1 MKSILVSIVAAV
13 VLVGCGSEPDHS
25 GTYILTIM
33 SDDISLELKPDGSF
47 IGTPQDKEDDRA
59 IGSWKVEGDFLVCE
73 GTTERRSEKISLKF
87 NKSTGKLIS
96 LGSHG
101 RDMPI
106 DDVIPAGADGLYV
119 KKKSHGSA
127 QKTVISNDGKTAE
140 ELKAEGKK
148 NDPKQPGP
156 AKEGKK
162 LWAKSFL
169 NKKAPELIV
178 EKWLSEKPEWKGKF
192 LLVDFWATWCGP
204 CLKAIPELNR
214 FHEQFGEQMV
224 VVGLSDEQESK
235 VASMKQPQIEYY
247 SAIDTQKRMKNEVKV
262 TGIPHVMI
270 IDPQGIVRWEG
281 FPFLSGHELTEEV
294 VENLLR
300 KHGGKTAEELKA
312 EGK

>member
-1 MKSILVSIVAAV
+1 MKSILLTTIAAV
-13 VLVGCGSEPDHS
+13 VLVGCGLSMSIHDAAAVGDTKAVKQHIAA
-25 GTYILTIM
+25 GTGVDAKDTNDALGMTPLHYAVANGHKEVIELLLVTAGVNVKTGNGLTPLDLAVSKGDKEIITILRKHGGKTGE
-33 SDDISLELKPDGSF
+33 ELK
-47 IGTPQDKEDDRA
+47 
-59 IGSWKVEGDFLVCE
+59 VE
-73 GTTERRSEKISLKF
+73 EKISD
-87 NKSTGKLIS
+87 T
-96 LGSHG
+96 
-101 RDMPI
+101 
-106 DDVIPAGADGLYV
+106 
-119 KKKSHGSA
+119 
-127 QKTVISNDGKTAE
+127 
-140 ELKAEGKK
+140 
-148 NDPKQPGP
+148 KQPET
-156 AKEGKK
+156 AKEDKK
-162 LWAKSFL
+162 LWAKSYL
-169 NKKAPELIV
+169 SLKAPELIV

-247 SAIDTQKRMKNEVKV
+247 SAIDTQRRMKNEVKV
-262 TGIPHVMI
+262 TGIPHVLI

-300 KHGGKTAEELKA
+300 KHGGKTGEELKA